1 MPIST
6 TLRRLDGGI
15 YINADGIRTD
25 QHGVPLASS
34 GGVTTVT
41 TTGVS
46 PEGVTTAAV
55 GSFVYDSVASTFW
68 VKATGSGNTG
78 WIQLI

>member
-25 QHGVPLASS
+25 PHGNPLASS

-41 TTGVS
+41 TTGAS
-46 PEGVTTAAV
+46 PNGVTTADN
-55 GSFVYDSVASTFW
+55 GSFVYDSVAQTFW
-68 VKATGSGNTG
+68 VKTGGTSNTG